1 MQHLKNCS
9 CSTAYPHVVL
19 ASSCR
24 WVLPSMRECCLWW
37 FECNS
42 IHWKITYHFYQSN
55 HTRLP
60 TLATLH
66 AFWRNVI
73 WHDKFHLACWY
84 LLYLISEFRAVGNSE
99 WPVNHK
105 FTRQIFALILL
116 SAALSNIINIM
127 ARCQFST
134 KPLSGL
140 KLTCQT
146 LINVNHCYTRKLI
159 VKCCL
164 QKLAILFK
172 PQTASLS
179 ISIWSIFPQ
188 WHFLLASPP

>member
-1 MQHLKNCS
+1 MQHLENCS
-9 CSTAYPHVVL
+9 CSTAYPHVVHL
-19 ASSCR
+19 SSCR

-37 FECNS
+37 LECNS
-42 IHWKITYHFYQSN
+42 IHWKIIYHFYQSN

-73 WHDKFHLACWY
+73 WHDKFYLACKY
-84 LLYLISEFRAVGNSE
+84 LLHLMSEFRAVGNSE
-99 WPVNHK
+99 WPVNHT

-116 SAALSNIINIM
+116 SAALSSIIKKM
-127 ARCQFST
+127 SCCLFST

-146 LINVNHCYTRKLI
+146 LIKFQSLLYEKI
-159 VKCCL
+159 
-164 QKLAILFK
+164 AIWGWQT
-172 PQTASLS
+172 PQLPRLEKAPIIPRT
-179 ISIWSIFPQ
+179 
-188 WHFLLASPP
+188 HVE